1 MQPVSAN
8 CGYLW
13 GALMSSSCSTH
24 LGSERLA
31 SISAA
36 ELTHDAVRYGPLYFS
51 RHEEMQRAAVPTAV
65 VLYWPC
71 PHLAQA

>member
-8 CGYLW
+8 CGCLW

-24 LGSERLA
+24 RGSERLA

-36 ELTHDAVRYGPLYFS
+36 EPMRDAVRYARLYFS
-51 RHEEMQRAAVPTAV
+51 RHEEMQRAAAPTAV